1 MAPRPGSCSAA
12 CRARRGTPRW
22 SRWAAGAS
30 RRASRASPRLR
41 CAGCGRSTAST
52 WACDAVEVELQLA
65 VENLLARYVHALDD
79 GRLEEWPEF
88 FVEEGRYRI
97 TTAENLER
105 GLPLSIIY
113 ADSRA
118 MLRDRVS
125 ALRHA
130 NIYEAQRYR
139 HGVSSVLVERID
151 ARTVSATSNFQ
162 VVRVM
167 HTGEAILFASG
178 RYLDR
183 IRFDGATS
191 LFEEKIVVL
200 DSRAID
206 TLLAIPI

>member
-1 MAPRPGSCSAA
+1 VDAP
-12 CRARRGTPRW
+12 
-22 SRWAAGAS
+22 
-30 RRASRASPRLR
+30 
-41 CAGCGRSTAST
+41 
-52 WACDAVEVELQLA
+52 LQLA
-65 VENLLARYVHALDD
+65 VENLLARYAHALDD

-88 FVEEGRYRI
+88 FLEQGCYRI
-97 TTAENLER
+97 TTAENHER
-105 GLPLSIIY
+105 DLPLSIIY

-139 HGVSSVLVERID
+139 HSVSSVLVERID
-151 ARTVSATSNFQ
+151 PALVRATSNFL
-162 VVRVM
+162 VVRIM
-167 HTGEAILFASG
+167 RTGESMLFATG

-183 IRFDGATS
+183 IRIDTS
-191 LFEEKIVVL
+191 DACFEERIVVL